1 MAARIFPS
9 EHDRTWCGLLG
20 SLQRVQKHGSRS
32 CMLAC
37 PRLPA
42 YNRAHLTGST
52 IQVRCLRQNDA
63 TRGGILI
70 SVPENH
76 QTRFPLFSG
85 NTPEIFD
92 GSKRT
97 ARTISSGSRKRKGP
111 VTTCICHLHHCPIRG
126 ARRRRGEQASKH
138 LEFAA
143 ASSATALTSSCDT
156 VGRILAGHLEARE
169 YGAHDSMGLKGDGPG
184 CHALTVLGPGER
196 EAEGESGDV
205 PIGDDKVA
213 RGAANIQEWK
223 AGQSRSPHAG
233 NRGLDIGA
241 IFLWPCSLPRRRF
254 GTVRLAMWHYC
265 GV

>member
-1 MAARIFPS
+1 MDLDRACLPVPDSQHTIAHISLAARSRCAVYDKMMPHEGASEYLSQKTTRHVSLSSAEILQKYSMAPKERLGPS
-9 EHDRTWCGLLG
+9 PQAPEKGRVPPRHDLHLPSAPLPNPRCAPT
-20 SLQRVQKHGSRS
+20 QR
-32 CMLAC
+32 
-37 PRLPA
+37 
-42 YNRAHLTGST
+42 RA
-52 IQVRCLRQNDA
+52 
-63 TRGGILI
+63 
-70 SVPENH
+70 
-76 QTRFPLFSG
+76 
-85 NTPEIFD
+85 
-92 GSKRT
+92 SK
-97 ARTISSGSRKRKGP
+97 
-111 VTTCICHLHHCPIRG
+111 
-126 ARRRRGEQASKH
+126 QASKH

-184 CHALTVLGPGER
+184 CHALTVRGPGER